1 MKAGRSSI
9 KEALPIV
16 IASAMVALCNFISL
30 PIIAH
35 YFSNGE
41 FSTYA
46 GVISIQQAVAMII
59 AATFGT
65 STISVVLNDN
75 TIKNWKSCISTE
87 RFVCCI
93 AALAVLP
100 ITFLIWPS
108 ISSQKYNFLLCLG
121 ACLALIARPEGA
133 TSAIYRANNN
143 FLIPAIAVSLT
154 AALKLVMTA
163 ALSYSGTTLEII
175 VIVHAILDI
184 LVASYLLNN
193 LGIISTLIPRSKKYM
208 NNELIKRSK
217 TLSPGNIS
225 DSLVSNLDR
234 IIVGIVIS
242 PTEVG
247 NYHLLRKAT
256 GLMGIITTPIN
267 QYLLPNLTRKNSTPQ
282 GLISQVT
289 KISKVMLCV
298 GTVGWSMAAILYDY
312 YAVLIFPNAE
322 NQKYQFLILL
332 ALQVIATSF
341 CAVHPAMIASGK
353 LKESTRITVATNITY
368 VMLAFLLGHFF
379 GMNGIIIAIG
389 CQFFFSITLKFLT
402 LSTSNE

>member
-1 MKAGRSSI
+1 MKSGRSSI

-16 IASAMVALCNFISL
+16 IASALVALCNFISL

-35 YFSNGE
+35 YFNNDE

-46 GVISIQQAVAMII
+46 GIISIQQAVTIII

-65 STISVVLNDN
+65 STIAVVLSDN
-75 TIKNWKSCISTE
+75 TIENWRSCITTE

-93 AALAVLP
+93 AAIIVLP
-100 ITFLIWPS
+100 VTYLIWPS
-108 ISSQKYNFLLCLG
+108 ISTLHYNFLLCLG
-121 ACLALIARPEGA
+121 ACIAILARPEGA

-143 FLIPAIAVSLT
+143 FLIPAIAVSTT
-154 AALKLVMTA
+154 AILKLIITA
-163 ALSYSGTTLEII
+163 ALSYSGAKLEFI
-175 VIVHAILDI
+175 VIAQAILDI
-184 LVASYLLNN
+184 LVASYLLYN
-193 LGIISTLIPRSKKYM
+193 LGIISTIIPRSLKYM
-208 NNELIKRSK
+208 NRELIQRSK

-267 QYLLPNLTRKNSTPQ
+267 QYLLPNLTKKNSTSR
-282 GLISQVT
+282 GLVSEIN
-289 KISKVMLCV
+289 KISKVMLAL
-298 GTVGWSMAAILYDY
+298 GTVGWTIAACFYDY
-312 YAVLIFPNAE
+312 YAPLIFPNAE
-322 NQKYQFLILL
+322 DQKYQFLILL
-332 ALQVIATSF
+332 ALQVGATSF

-353 LKESTRITVATNITY
+353 LKASTNITVATNIIY
-368 VMLAFLLGHFF
+368 VILAFLLGHFF

>member
-1 MKAGRSSI
+1 MKPGRSSI
-9 KEALPIV
+9 KEVLPIV

-35 YFSNGE
+35 YFHNDE

-46 GVISIQQAVAMII
+46 GIISIQQAVALII

-65 STISVVLNDN
+65 STIAVVISDN
-75 TIKNWKSCISTE
+75 TIENWRSCISTE
-87 RFVCCI
+87 RFVCCL
-93 AALAVLP
+93 AAVAVLP

-108 ISSQKYNFLLCLG
+108 ISNQHYNLLLCMG
-121 ACLALIARPEGA
+121 ACLAIIARPEGA

-143 FLIPAIAVSLT
+143 FLIPAIAVSIT
-154 AALKLVMTA
+154 AMLKLIMTA
-163 ALSYSGTTLEII
+163 TLSHSGVSLEFI
-175 VIVHAILDI
+175 VITQATCDI
-184 LVASYLLNN
+184 LVASFLLYN
-193 LGIISTLIPRSKKYM
+193 LGIINTILPRSIKHM
-208 NNELIKRSK
+208 NRELIKRSK

-267 QYLLPNLTRKNSTPQ
+267 QYLLPNLTRKGSAPRE
-282 GLISQVT
+282 LISEVT
-289 KISKVMLCV
+289 KISKVMLFL
-298 GTVGWSMAAILYDY
+298 GISGWIIAACLYDY
-312 YAVLIFPNAE
+312 YAALIFPNAE
-322 NQKYQFLILL
+322 DQKYPFLILL
-332 ALQVIATSF
+332 ALQVAATSF
-341 CAVHPAMIASGK
+341 CAIHPAMIASGK
-353 LKESTRITVATNITY
+353 LKESTRITVAVNVAY
-368 VMLAFLLGHFF
+368 VVLAFLLGHFF
-379 GMNGIIIAIG
+379 GMSGIIIALG

-402 LSTSNE
+402 LFNSYE